1 MSINPTLKGTS
12 TEKNLAKAYALE
24 STAYTR
30 YIFFAKSARKEGYHF
45 FSEIFEETAANEM
58 EHAKTFL
65 SYLQEGAV
73 IAGPLEIDPGILTP
87 TVDNLKVAEHEEDLE
102 GFKLY
107 TGAAQTAKDEGFA
120 EISVRFR
127 IIAGIEA
134 RHKARFEKMRELIET
149 DSVWKREEPIE
160 WQCMVCGYVF
170 EGKEPPR
177 KCPGCGNDFQYF
189 KPGCDL
195 V

>member
-1 MSINPTLKGTS
+1 MDKSLKNTE

-30 YIFFAKSARKEGYHF
+30 YIYFAKSARKEGYHYF
-45 FSEIFEETAANEM
+45 ANIFEETAANEM

-73 IAGPLEIDPGILTP
+73 IAGPMEIDPGILSP
-87 TVDNLKVAEHEEDLE
+87 TADNLKVAEHEEDLE
-102 GFKLY
+102 GVKLY
-107 TGAAQTAKDEGFA
+107 SGAAETARKEGFM

-127 IIAGIEA
+127 IIAGVES
-134 RHKARFEKMRELIET
+134 RHKERFEKMRRQIET
-149 DSVWKREEPIE
+149 DTVWKRDTPIE
-160 WQCMVCGYVF
+160 WLCMVCGYVY
-170 EGKEPPR
+170 EGLQPPA
-177 KCPGCGNDFQYF
+177 KCPGCGNDFHYF
-189 KPGCDL
+189 MPNQEF